1 MKLDFKGGCREIG
14 RSAVYLNDEILIDY
28 GMKPGEVTQYP
39 VNNIHPKSVI
49 VSHGHLD
56 HCGALT
62 NLMHDNSEIFMTPI
76 TADFT
81 EMLAEDTLKIA
92 EYSNLPPTY
101 NIEDLKH
108 FMHRTNKVDTGMEF
122 TTNRYNVQLFDAG
135 HIPGSSSVYIE
146 TEERESILYTGDI
159 NTLDTRLLFGADKLP
174 EADTLIIESTYFG
187 ENHTPRKKL
196 ESAFI
201 ESVKNTLDIGGNVII
216 PAFAI
221 GRTQEILMLLD
232 SYGINTH
239 VDGMGLQAYS
249 IMKKHPDYIRN
260 IKHLKKAFR
269 NASVVKGKKRDRLP
283 RDSSVIVTTAGML
296 NGGPVLQY
304 LDKTYKDPKSKVML
318 TGYQV
323 EGTNGRSALESGFI
337 ENNGT
342 TQKLQ
347 TEIEQYDFSAHC
359 GDRELKQL
367 VRNFCD
373 RGTEKVITM
382 HGDNS
387 EGFARWIEDE
397 IGVEAHAPD
406 NGDQYII

>member
-304 LDKTYKDPKSKVML
+304 LDKIYKDPKSKVML

>member
-1 MKLDFKGGCREIG
+1 MKLDFRGGCREVG

-28 GMKPGEVTQYP
+28 GMKPGEITQYP
-39 VNNIHPKSVI
+39 LNDLHPKSVL
-49 VSHGHLD
+49 VTHGHLD

-62 NLMHDNSEIFMTPI
+62 NLIHDNSEIFMTPP

-92 EYSNLPPTY
+92 ENENIPPAYNL
-101 NIEDLKH
+101 EDLKY
-108 FMHRTNKVDTGMEF
+108 FMNRTNKVDTGMEF
-122 TTNRYNVQLFDAG
+122 STNGYKVQFYDAG

-146 TEERESILYTGDI
+146 TKEGESICYTGDV
-159 NTLDTRLLFGADKLP
+159 NTIDTRLLYGADLFP
-174 EADTLIIESTYFG
+174 DADTLIIESTYFG

-196 ESAFI
+196 ESEFI
-201 ESVKNTLDIGGNVII
+201 ESLKSTLDIGGNVII

-221 GRTQEILMLLD
+221 GRTHEILMMLD

-239 VDGMGLQAYS
+239 VDGMGLDAYS
-249 IMKKHPDYIRN
+249 IMKKYPDYIKN

-269 NASVVKGKKRDRLP
+269 DASVVKGKKRKKLP

-304 LDKTYKDPKSKVML
+304 LDKIYKDPKSKIML

-323 EGTNGRSALESGFI
+323 EGTNGRSAIENSFI
-337 ENNGT
+337 ENNGIR
-342 TQKLQ
+342 QKLQ

-367 VRNFCD
+367 VKDFCD
-373 RGTEKVITM
+373 RGTERVITM

-387 EGFARWIEDE
+387 EGFARWIENE
-397 IGVEAHAPD
+397 IGVETYAPS
-406 NGDQYII
+406 NGDIYKF